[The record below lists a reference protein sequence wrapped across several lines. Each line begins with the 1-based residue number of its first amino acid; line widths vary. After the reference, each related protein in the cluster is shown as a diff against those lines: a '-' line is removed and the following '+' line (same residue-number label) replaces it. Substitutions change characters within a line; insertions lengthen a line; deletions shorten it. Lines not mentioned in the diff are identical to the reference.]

1 MNKAISIADGNNPAF
16 KSAAQDANAVQDAI
30 KLQLSAA
37 FK

>member
-1 MNKAISIADGNNPAF
+1 VNKAISIADGNIPAF
-16 KSAAQDANAVQDAI
+16 KSAAQDANAVQNAV

>member
-1 MNKAISIADGNNPAF
+1 VNKAISIADGYHPTF
-16 KSAAQDANAVQDAI
+16 KSAAQDANAVQDAV